1 MAIDKIRIY
10 LDNVSLFKERLFQE
24 SYKENWLFE
33 RNKDNNFLSYFYKDI
48 NDLFIKYMP
57 IHKDDALYIDFN
69 PAFLLRNDNTTS
81 IYSCNIQQIYNI
93 IREKLKGTLDISVV
107 PNLRYWKVS
116 YYENNINIIRYMDE
130 IKALYKVISKLENIG
145 KLKKE
150 IIEDG
155 GTIYFFNGKSRAES
169 DFIIKI
175 YFKLRQISNKNP
187 ERQIDDYYDSDLVCL
202 KAGQDIL
209 RIEVSLKRDRI
220 YKLFKPIVTKFTSDG
235 KATEIEIEPSS
246 RPVAIL
252 EEVFD
257 FNSQVNIMNKV
268 LKLLHLDKTMTT
280 KIKLFSV
287 INGSSLSKNEKHTA
301 KVVLNYLNK
310 VPHIKVP
317 AESTISKYKRWI
329 LSKGYHYIYADV
341 EIKPI
346 SIDDII
352 KQLPKKQQDCIKVYR
367 NSNIYYDLW
376 SSYMPTRIY

>member
-1 MAIDKIRIY
+1 MAIDKVSTYIT
-10 LDNVSLFKERLFQE
+10 NVSLVKDKLFEERYRENWF
-24 SYKENWLFE
+24 YKEN
-33 RNKDNNFLSYFYKDI
+33 DNRCLSYYYKYIDGI
-48 NDLFIKYMP
+48 FLKYMP
-57 IHKDDALYIDFN
+57 MHKDDLLYIDFN
-69 PAFLLRNDNTTS
+69 PVYLLQNDNIAS
-81 IYSCNIQQIYNI
+81 IYSCNIQQLYSI
-93 IREKLKGTLDISVV
+93 IRDKLKGVLDISVV
-107 PNLRYWKVS
+107 PNLRYWMVS
-116 YYENNINIIRYMDE
+116 YYENNINIIRDSDE
-130 IKALYKVISKLENIG
+130 IKALYNVISKLENIG
-145 KLKKE
+145 KLKKDISE
-150 IIEDG
+150 EG
-155 GTIYFFNGKSRAES
+155 GTIYFFNGKDMENS
-169 DFIIKI
+169 DFIIRI
-175 YFKLRQISNKNP
+175 YLKLRQISNTNP
-187 ERQIDDYYDSDLVCL
+187 EKQIDDYYDSDLVCL

-235 KATEIEIEPSS
+235 KATELEIEPSS

-268 LKLLHLDKTMTT
+268 LKLLHLDKTITT

-301 KVVLNYLNK
+301 KLVLNYLNK

-317 AESTISKYKRWI
+317 AESTILKYKRWI

-367 NSNIYYDLW
+367 NSNIYFDLW
-376 SSYMPTRIY
+376 SSYMPSRIY